1 MSLWNEKRIL
11 RAATQE
17 DPKDN
22 NSLSPLL
29 YEGRKEKSMIKVE
42 KTGNKMEL
50 EIKGDTHDLICEFD
64 AVLKA
69 MCEVLDRSLVKA
81 APFTAEDLLHTM
93 VHNIVAEGK
102 ESK

>member
-1 MSLWNEKRIL
+1 MEHIIKRAL
-11 RAATQE
+11 RVAALE
-17 DPKDN
+17 DSKDN

-29 YEGRKEKSMIKVE
+29 YEGRKEKSMIKAE

-50 EIKGDTHDLICEFD
+50 EIKGDTHDLIFEFD

-69 MCEVLDRSLVKA
+69 MCEVLDRNLVKA